1 MRQQVQAHRFTCY
14 STNTVSCDFQAHQIL
29 FCFAFFLSSCWW
41 RCFLAAA
48 VLLMSLFSICP
59 RPNRFK
65 EKKNILLNKIDL
77 FRAEIFFQLKKNKK
91 EIVLVFFK

>member
-1 MRQQVQAHRFTCY
+1 
-14 STNTVSCDFQAHQIL
+14 
-29 FCFAFFLSSCWW
+29 
-41 RCFLAAA
+41 
-48 VLLMSLFSICP
+48 MSLFSICP

-77 FRAEIFFQLKKNKK
+77 FRAEIFFQFKKNKK